1 MKKNAKATLNRGRGY
16 LTTVLMAAVF
26 TLMASVPSFAQ
37 NVLLHT
43 DVVGAHSTDVY
54 HMTFVGREWEVLVVS
69 GDGST
74 DLDLYVYDQNGNLVA
89 SDDDNSDDC
98 MVRFVPRWTGD
109 FTIKVVNRGRYANR
123 YTLGTN

>member
-1 MKKNAKATLNRGRGY
+1 MKKNAKATLNRGRVS
-16 LTTVLMAAVF
+16 LATVVMAAVF

-43 DVVGAHSTDVY
+43 DVVRAHSTDIY

-74 DLDLYVYDQNGNLVA
+74 DLDLFVYDENGNLVA
-89 SDDDNSDDC
+89 SDNDNSDDC

-109 FTIKVVNRGRYANR
+109 FTIKVVNLGGYANR